1 MAFTLKT
8 ELPSEIDF
16 VRLRQSVSW
25 GTISQEEA
33 ELALANSLCGISLL
47 KDEHIIGMARV
58 IGDGVLN
65 IYIQDVIVDEDYRN
79 QGCGTT
85 IMNALILLLKDRFPP
100 KCSVGLMAATGQAGF
115 YKRYGFLTR
124 PSKTT
129 DAGMMCKLSAL
140 QIL

>member
-1 MAFTLKT
+1 MAITLKA
-8 ELPSEIDF
+8 ELPNAINF
-16 VRLRQSVSW
+16 VRLRQNVSW

-33 ELALANSLCGISLL
+33 ELALAKSLCGVSLV

-58 IGDGVLN
+58 IGDGILN
-65 IYIQDVIVDEDYRN
+65 VYIQDVIVDENYRN
-79 QGCGTT
+79 QGYGDK
-85 IMNALILLLKDRFPP
+85 IMNTLIAILRTRFPSN
-100 KCSVGLMAATGQAGF
+100 CSVGLMAASGQAGF
-115 YKRYGFLTR
+115 YERYGFLVR